1 MGGALVTDGVGRF
14 DFWTS
19 QGHRELPMAEDVR
32 AASKQP
38 NEPYDNAIGTGP
50 FGAAMVSIDNQEILV
65 TRDGIDWDIQ
75 PMPAEMAADGGGRR
89 RDDRR
94 RGRTLC
100 AGPGVGRGLAANQ
113 VPSLWLGTPEP

>member
-19 QGHRELPMAEDVR
+19 QGRSELPMAADVR

-50 FGAAMVSIDNQEILV
+50 LGAVTVSIDNQEILV
-65 TRDGIDWDIQ
+65 TRDGVDWDIQ
-75 PMPAEMAADGGGRR
+75 SDAR
-89 RDDRR
+89 
-94 RGRTLC
+94 
-100 AGPGVGRGLAANQ
+100 
-113 VPSLWLGTPEP
+113 